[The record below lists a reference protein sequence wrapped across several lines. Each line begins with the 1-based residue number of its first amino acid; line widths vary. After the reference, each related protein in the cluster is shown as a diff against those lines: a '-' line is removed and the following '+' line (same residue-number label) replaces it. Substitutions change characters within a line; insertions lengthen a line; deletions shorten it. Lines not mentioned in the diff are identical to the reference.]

1 MMDPGH
7 PEHGLWGIVSLAM
20 PETWQHAVNHWLDVV
35 LAFSGLSLVLGYGV
49 LVLALTL
56 LLLPIAFPELSRP
69 RDALWSLVL
78 AALAPLLLLNRL
90 ALFSSGGFG
99 ELIAT
104 VLLARLAAEVGQ
116 GRWGALNPDQR
127 AALRHLPRWRRAGT
141 DVVATVVQSAKAAW
155 SATAQAA
162 KAAWS
167 AASRQKSPVEQGQ
180 DEHSVQQPDQKPVGK
195 GTPEESRDHAPAGF
209 KFPFPTRLFKNL
221 ARVKETSKETSSEI
235 PKQWVRPDPSDETQ
249 LHQDGETPSGAPDG
263 APNGE
268 ASAGPATRNVPA
280 PETTQQV
287 GSGDGDPGDGGDAT
301 GADAAPEDATPEV
314 IDSHDAEP
322 PAPSEGFIADAG
334 GPVPVPE
341 ENAPEELSAPEPV
354 ELVENAQSTQQ
365 VGGGDGDPGDGDAT
379 GADAA
384 PEDAALEVI
393 DSHDAEPPAPSE
405 GFIADAGGPVPVPE
419 ENAPE
424 ELSAPEPVELVE
436 NAQSTQQV
444 GGGDGDPGDGDATG
458 ADAAPEDAALE
469 VIDSHDAEPPAPSEE
484 VIADAGGPVP
494 VPEEN
499 APEELSAPEPVEL
512 VENAQS
518 TQQVGGGDG
527 DPGDGDATGADAAP
541 EDATLEDATLEVIDS
556 HDAEPPAPSEGF
568 IADAGGPVP
577 VPEENAP
584 EELSA
589 PEPVEPIE
597 LVEGAQSTQQ
607 VGGGDGD
614 PGDGDATGADA
625 APEDAT
631 PEVIDSHDAEPPA
644 PSEGF
649 IADAGGP
656 VPVPEENAPEEL
668 SAPEPVELVENAQ
681 STQQVGGGDGD
692 PGDGDATGADAAPE
706 DAALEVIDSHDV
718 EPPAPSEGFI
728 ADAGGPVPVPEENAP
743 EELSAPEPVEP
754 IELVEGAQSTQQVG
768 GGDGDPGDGDAT
780 GADAAPEDATLEDA
794 TLEVIDSHDA
804 EPPAPY
810 ESEGVIADAGGPGP
824 GPTDASGDEA
834 KPARLAEDSSTQTAQ
849 KREYWVVRSFEEI
862 NVEL

>member
-280 PETTQQV
+280 PETTQLV
-287 GSGDGDPGDGGDAT
+287 GGGDGDPGDGGDAT
-301 GADAAPEDATPEV
+301 DADAAPEDAALEA

-322 PAPSEGFIADAG
+322 PAPSEEVIADAG

-354 ELVENAQSTQQ
+354 ELIELVEGAQSTQL
-365 VGGGDGDPGDGDAT
+365 VGGGDGDPGNGDAT

-384 PEDAALEVI
+384 PEDG
-393 DSHDAEPPAPSE
+393 AP
-405 GFIADAGGPVPVPE
+405 
-419 ENAPE
+419 
-424 ELSAPEPVELVE
+424 
-436 NAQSTQQV
+436 
-444 GGGDGDPGDGDATG
+444 
-458 ADAAPEDAALE
+458 E

-499 APEELSAPEPVEL
+499 APEELSAPEPVEPIEL

-518 TQQVGGGDG
+518 TQ
-527 DPGDGDATGADAAP
+527 
-541 EDATLEDATLEVIDS
+541 L
-556 HDAEPPAPSEGF
+556 
-568 IADAGGPVP
+568 
-577 VPEENAP
+577 
-584 EELSA
+584 
-589 PEPVEPIE
+589 
-597 LVEGAQSTQQ
+597 

-668 SAPEPVELVENAQ
+668 SAPEPVEPIELVENAQSTQLVGGGDGDPGDGDAAGADAAPEDGASEVIDSHDAEPPAPSESEGFMADAGGPVPMPEENVPEELSDPEPVELVEDAQ

-692 PGDGDATGADAAPE
+692 PGEGDVTGADAAPE
-706 DAALEVIDSHDV
+706 DGAPEVIDSHDA
-718 EPPAPSEGFI
+718 EPPAPSESEGFI

-743 EELSAPEPVEP
+743 EELSDPEPVE
-754 IELVEGAQSTQQVG
+754 LVEDAQSTQQVG

-780 GADAAPEDATLEDA
+780 GADSAPEDATLE
-794 TLEVIDSHDA
+794 VVDSHDA
-804 EPPAPY
+804 EPPAPP
-810 ESEGVIADAGGPGP
+810 ESEGFIADAGGPVPVPEENAPEELSDPEPVELVEGAQSTQLVGGGDGDPGDGDATGADAAPEDVTLEVVDSHDAEPPAPSESEGFIADAGGPGP

-834 KPARLAEDSSTQTAQ
+834 ESARLAGDSSTQTAQ
-849 KREYWVVRSFEEI
+849 KREYWVVRSFDEI